1 MELFLDFI
9 ITNGIGAS
17 ILIIFL
23 LLKSQ
28 KRNELPQKLLVV
40 FFSMLLLYLTY
51 HYSAIHD
58 ILILRY
64 FTFNFNGVLP
74 LFLGPIIFLY
84 VKSLFEDKP
93 SFLDKNV
100 IHFVPSILF
109 IVFISTPI
117 LISLDRGKMLFGYLD
132 TIAEHRH
139 LMFVVFDIV
148 LVLYSVYTFM
158 YFLRYK
164 KTLKLNF
171 SNLSEEDLDW
181 IKYLLAGVLLI
192 ATVHFFLAFYNS
204 FIEIDSFERSNIT
217 IISIFTLI
225 IYLGYHSIGQSKMLV
240 PHFLINEVNFKKEKK
255 ENYLSNTS
263 NEELHQI
270 EKRLKDILIH
280 EKPYLDENLTLTKL
294 ASSIP
299 ISDKKLSIFINHHLD
314 TTFYDMINSYR
325 VASVK
330 EKLESNNF
338 TNITLLGIA
347 NESGFKSKTTF
358 NRIFKKETGLSPSE
372 YKKSCLK

>member
-1 MELFLDFI
+1 MVC
-9 ITNGIGAS
+9 
-17 ILIIFL
+17 LIIFL
-23 LLKSQ
+23 C
-28 KRNELPQKLLVV
+28 NNA
-40 FFSMLLLYLTY
+40 
-51 HYSAIHD
+51 SAIHD

-330 EKLESNNF
+330 EKLESNWSF
-338 TNITLLGIA
+338 P
-347 NESGFKSKTTF
+347 
-358 NRIFKKETGLSPSE
+358 KKLDR
-372 YKKSCLK
+372 

>member
-1 MELFLDFI
+1 MELFIDFI
-9 ITNGIGAS
+9 LTSGISAS
-17 ILIIFL
+17 ILIIPL

-40 FFSMLLLYLTY
+40 FFSMLLLDLTY

-64 FTFNFNGVLP
+64 FTFNFNGVTA
-74 LFLGPIIFLY
+74 LFLGPLIFLY

-93 SFLDKNV
+93 NFLNKNV

-109 IVFISTPI
+109 ITFISTPM

-132 TIAEHRH
+132 IIAEHRH
-139 LMFVVFDIV
+139 VMFLVFDIV
-148 LVLYSVYTFM
+148 LVLYSIYTLM
-158 YFLRYK
+158 YFLRYR

-181 IKYLLAGVLLI
+181 IKYLIVGVLLI
-192 ATVHFFLAFYNS
+192 ATVHFFLAFYNI
-204 FIEIDSFERSNIT
+204 FIEIDSFETKNIN

-225 IYLGYHSIGQSKMLV
+225 LYLGYHGISQSKMLV
-240 PHFLINEVNFKKEKK
+240 PNFLINEVNFKKE
-255 ENYLSNTS
+255 NYLSNTS
-263 NEELHQI
+263 KEELLQI
-270 EKRLKDILIH
+270 EKRLKDVLIH
-280 EKPYLDENLTLTKL
+280 EKPYLDENLTLAKL

-299 ISDKKLSIFINHHLD
+299 ISDKKLSIFINQHLD

-347 NESGFKSKTTF
+347 NESGFKSKTSF
-358 NRIFKKETGLSPSE
+358 NRIFKKETGMSPSE

>member
-1 MELFLDFI
+1 MELFIDFI
-9 ITNGIGAS
+9 IISGISAS

-40 FFSMLLLYLTY
+40 FFGMLLLYLMY
-51 HYSAIHD
+51 HYSTIHG

-64 FTFNFNGVLP
+64 LTFSFNGVFS

-93 SFLDKNV
+93 NFLKKNSV
-100 IHFVPSILF
+100 HFIPSIVF
-109 IVFISTPI
+109 IVFISTPM
-117 LISLDRGKMLFGYLD
+117 LISLDRNEMLFGYLD
-132 TIAEHRH
+132 
-139 LMFVVFDIV
+139 FVGKNRLILFIIFDIIF
-148 LVLYSVYTFM
+148 VLYSVITLI
-158 YFLRYK
+158 YFFSYR

-181 IKYLLAGVLLI
+181 IKYLLTGVLLI
-192 ATVHFFLAFYNS
+192 ATGHLFLALYNS
-204 FIEIDSFERSNIT
+204 FIEIDSFERSYIT
-217 IISIFTLI
+217 IISIFALI
-225 IYLGYHSIGQSKMLV
+225 IYLGYHSISQSKMLI
-240 PHFLINEVNFKKEKK
+240 PHFLINEVHFKKEKK

-263 NEELHQI
+263 SEELQQL
-270 EKRLKDILIH
+270 EKRLKNILVND
-280 EKPYLDENLTLTKL
+280 KPYLDENLTLTKL
-294 ASSIP
+294 ALSIP
-299 ISDKKLSIFINHHLD
+299 ISNKKLSTFINQHLN

-330 EKLESNNF
+330 EKLESNNYN
-338 TNITLLGIA
+338 NITLLGIA

-372 YKKSCLK
+372 YKNSCPK

>member
-9 ITNGIGAS
+9 ITSGISVS

-28 KRNELPQKLLVV
+28 KRNELPQKLLVL
-40 FFSMLLLYLTY
+40 FFGMLLLYFMY
-51 HYSAIHD
+51 HYSTIHS
-58 ILILRY
+58 IEILRY
-64 FTFNFNGVLP
+64 FTFNFNGVMP
-74 LFLGPIIFLY
+74 LFLGSIIFLY

-93 SFLDKNV
+93 NFLKKNSV
-100 IHFVPSILF
+100 HFIPSILF

-117 LISLDRGKMLFGYLD
+117 LISLERGEMLFDYLD

-139 LMFVVFDIV
+139 LMFLVFDIV
-148 LVLYSVYTFM
+148 FVLYSVFTLM
-158 YFLRYK
+158 YFLRYR

-181 IKYLLAGVLLI
+181 IKYLLTGVLLI
-192 ATVHFFLAFYNS
+192 ATVHLFLAFYNS
-204 FIEIDSFERSNIT
+204 YIEIDSFERSNIT

-263 NEELHQI
+263 NEELQQI
-270 EKRLKDILIH
+270 EKRLKDVL
-280 EKPYLDENLTLTKL
+280 KNDRPYLDENLTLTKL

-299 ISDKKLSIFINHHLD
+299 ISNKKLSIFINQHLN
-314 TTFYDMINSYR
+314 TTFYDMINTYR

-338 TNITLLGIA
+338 NNITLLGIA

-358 NRIFKKETGLSPSE
+358 NRIFKKETGLLPSE
-372 YKKSCLK
+372 YRKSHLK